1 MKHTLRIR
9 FRLPATAIPYALFC
23 FCALLCTYCT
33 TSADFRLPETGE
45 PTVDPEPSLQLYPRS
60 VSADAAGGTYRIT
73 VAASGVWLAESADA
87 CTLRP
92 QGGDADTHAMDVTL
106 VPNETPDERVVT
118 VIVRAGGPRSDVW
131 AQVVFSQPAGRK
143 AGIASLDDLRSLAR
157 AVNAGESLA
166 AWEDAEGVIR
176 QQADI
181 DFGGVASWTPIGLYG
196 QDGEVPFIGVYDGG
210 GFRLLNCRL
219 TQDGA
224 SSFGIFGYNTGTIR
238 NLTVE
243 GFSVCGSGTTGALCG
258 RNAGLIEQCTN
269 RTQVG
274 SESTAANVG
283 GICGTNL
290 SGGVVRNCRNEGGV
304 SGHAWI
310 GGICGQ
316 NGVRTE
322 TIESIVAECVNTGP
336 VTSDGSM
343 AGGIAGATFSTVR
356 GCKNAGEVRSAN
368 SAAGIAALAGSPG
381 TQGGAAIPCVVERC
395 INTGAVSGSGNWTG
409 GIVGSASAG
418 HLLSNSNSGTVTGVP
433 TPTSTSQWTGGIAG
447 SVTNGSRIKA
457 CSNSGTVYSPGN
469 YCGGIVAYC
478 NASLVESCTN
488 ASQGLVRG
496 SGSFIGGVVADLYQ
510 GTIVSSANYGKAELA
525 AESALDVEHFIGG
538 ICGYNYF
545 GTITGSDYR
554 QGLPAVI
561 CPASEGPG
569 AVN

>member
-1 MKHTLRIR
+1 MSLR
-9 FRLPATAIPYALFC
+9 RLLPCGFLSLCLFFASC
-23 FCALLCTYCT
+23 KADTDFFLPDSSGS
-33 TSADFRLPETGE
+33 SAARPI
-45 PTVDPEPSLQLYPRS
+45 PSLMLYPAAMK
-60 VSADAAGGTYRIT
+60 ADAAGGTYRIT
-73 VAASGVWLAESADA
+73 VAASDIWIAESADA

-106 VPNETPDERVVT
+106 PPNETPDERVVT
-118 VIVRAGGPRSDVW
+118 VTVRAGGPQSDVL

-181 DFGGVASWTPIGLYG
+181 DFGGVATWTPIGLYG
-196 QDGEVPFIGVYDGG
+196 QDGEVPFTGVYDGG

-243 GFSVCGSGTTGALCG
+243 CFSVCGSGTTGALCG
-258 RNAGLIEQCTN
+258 RNSGLIEQCTN

-322 TIESIVAECVNTGP
+322 STESLVTECVNTGP
-336 VTSDGSM
+336 VTSEGAM
-343 AGGIAGATFSTVR
+343 AGGIAGAAFSTVR
-356 GCKNAGEVRSAN
+356 GCMNSGEVRSAN
-368 SAAGIAALAGSPG
+368 SAAGIAALVASPG
-381 TQGGAAIPCVVERC
+381 TQDGVAIPCVVERC
-395 INTGAVSGSGNWTG
+395 TNTGAVSGSGNWTG
-409 GIVGSASAG
+409 GIVGSANAG

-447 SVTNGSRIKA
+447 TVTNGSRIKA

-510 GTIVSSANYGKAELA
+510 GTIASSANYGKAELA
-525 AESALDVEHFIGG
+525 SESALDVEHFIGG